1 MLKIGS
7 FWTNILEAIYDT
19 TMSSKSALRENI
31 EKKGTNSYYHAHS
44 HTANGP
50 EWDGKEEPRLM
61 ASEALSRSSSSS
73 RNCTSIK
80 EYSWGDGKKLVT
92 IYVDFE
98 GAGSLGEDKLAVETT
113 ADTVTFTINEHNGRD
128 YKLYIDKLSSEVES
142 ATIKVKDEQ
151 FKILL
156 RKKEE
161 SPWFNLRK
169 T

>member
-1 MLKIGS
+1 MLKIG
-7 FWTNILEAIYDT
+7 TNILKAIYDT
-19 TMSSKSALRENI
+19 TMSSESALRENI
-31 EKKGTNSYYHAHS
+31 EKKGTNSYYYAHGS
-44 HTANGP
+44 TANGP
-50 EWDGKEEPRLM
+50 EWDGKEEPRLL
-61 ASEALSRSSSSS
+61 ASEASVSSSSSRS

-80 EYSWGDGKKLVT
+80 EYSWGDGKKVVA

-113 ADTVTFTINEHNGRD
+113 ADTVTFTINEHNGKD